1 MGVAR
6 GQAESTK
13 GPPES
18 ERKRLGVCA
27 SADETTTIDSSAS
40 TSTDAVSCVAARS
53 PTTRSAAR
61 SGGSW
66 SRWKSDSEES
76 TSKD

>member
-53 PTTRSAAR
+53 PTTRS
-61 SGGSW
+61 GGSW